1 MSRQGGERGVKD
13 TLLGRIR
20 RRRKAAK
27 SDSGSEWERR
37 LLDESAL
44 DFSPEELREFLD
56 SDRVDV
62 EADPEFKERLRQK
75 LWKMVRLQQGAKPPR
90 RDH

>member
-37 LLDESAL
+37 LLDEGAM

>member
-1 MSRQGGERGVKD
+1 MKD
-13 TLLGRIR
+13 SLLARMR

-37 LLDESAL
+37 LLDEGAM
-44 DFSPEELREFLD
+44 DFSPEELRDFLD
-56 SDRVDV
+56 SDLVDV

-75 LWKMVRLQQGAKPPR
+75 LWKMVRLQQGAKSPR

>member
-1 MSRQGGERGVKD
+1 VKD

-37 LLDESAL
+37 LLDESAM

>member
-1 MSRQGGERGVKD
+1 MSRWEGKRGVKD
-13 TLLGRIR
+13 TLLARMR
-20 RRRKAAK
+20 RRREVAK

-37 LLDESAL
+37 GLDEGAM
-44 DFSPEELREFLD
+44 DFSPEELRDFLD

-75 LWKMVRLQQGAKPPR
+75 LWKMVRLQQGAKSPR